1 MDDSPPR
8 RTRWLE
14 LTRSD
19 CFEFLARH
27 DLGRLAFVD
36 NLGPIVV
43 PVNYVLDRH
52 MLIIRTDA
60 GAKLD
65 AAHRGVKVAF
75 EIDGTDAT
83 GMTGWSVL
91 VRGEAVAVSDPVEL
105 ARLKELPVRP
115 LAPGSKC
122 HYIRVM
128 PAVVTGRRI
137 LAPEEDE
144 VMPWDGT

>member
-1 MDDSPPR
+1 M
-8 RTRWLE
+8 
-14 LTRSD
+14 TRSD

-91 VRGEAVAVSDPVEL
+91 VRGEAVAVSDPAEL
-105 ARLKELPVRP
+105 ELLRALPVRP

-128 PAVVTGRRI
+128 PAVLTGRRI
-137 LAPEEDE
+137 VAPERDE
-144 VMPWDGT
+144 VMPWGGP